1 MRRGLSILT
10 LHGGP
15 SHDRRSG
22 SRSGWYAWL
31 FQRLTG
37 IGLVGYLFLHIGVIS
52 TGRWGDKTFDQ
63 VLVFLQT
70 PPFVVMDL
78 ILVAVVLFHALN
90 GVRVILFDLGVGIRQ
105 QAALFWSALI
115 LTAAASGVATYFSW
129 PLIFRE

>member
-15 SHDRRSG
+15 SQDRYSG

-63 VLVFLQT
+63 VLGFLQT
-70 PPFVVMDL
+70 PPFVVLDL

-90 GVRVILFDLGVGIRQ
+90 GVRVILFDLGVGIKQ

-129 PLIFRE
+129 PLIFRG